1 MAPVILEDFPKD
13 APRQSDAA
21 SMEGLACPIPLR
33 RLATK
38 GDSDLLAGIK
48 SELSQL
54 APWNDLFRASR
65 GGSTVG
71 VSKMTVTD
79 AATTLCTL
87 LDTGRIEG
95 VAESEQG
102 KSLRYTSEDLRNWYL
117 EAASMRP
124 GGAARASEL
133 ADWFWGGRR
142 VPAR

>member
-1 MAPVILEDFPKD
+1 M
-13 APRQSDAA
+13 
-21 SMEGLACPIPLR
+21 
-33 RLATK
+33 
-38 GDSDLLAGIK
+38 
-48 SELSQL
+48 
-54 APWNDLFRASR
+54 FRASR

-133 ADWFWGGRR
+133 ADWFWGETSAGEVILKLHPICLASSNLSLRGVAER
-142 VPAR
+142 SLVPRAQQHRLMESAATTARDKCIGGSWHGTKFR